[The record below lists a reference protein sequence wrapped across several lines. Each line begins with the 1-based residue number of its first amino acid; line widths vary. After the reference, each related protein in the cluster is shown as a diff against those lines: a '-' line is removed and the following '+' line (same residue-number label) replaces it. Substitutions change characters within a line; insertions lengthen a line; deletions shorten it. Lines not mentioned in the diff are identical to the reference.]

1 MVRLPSW
8 GCISMS
14 FTSKIIMLGA
24 AGSGGAIEFV
34 RIGEGTQGTYNYNQY
49 INAVLRPDTGEL
61 IVHRDRRS
69 SVGSE
74 HYLEKY
80 TPELEY
86 VSGDN
91 AYFMNNS
98 GNISRNYYG
107 SPKWSSDPAY
117 GYDVLGGDGSTYAG
131 PAKYADFSSGTVKQ
145 QNVGY
150 LYNTNNYIGRLTRAY
165 NIGDRTYVV
174 NSAQSYGGAVGS
186 FKHTATSGST
196 SATQPTN
203 PGHQNTYNTQFFIDV
218 QPVDPTSQ
226 STNHIAIHS
235 SNYHTSFY
243 TLNSSLQM
251 TGNGWQI
258 GSGSV
263 LQYWS
268 NMCIDSSSNTA
279 WAYDV
284 NNKYLHRYNYSTNT
298 LTSYEINYPGSGNP
312 TGVSCYL
319 ALINGYL
326 YLQSP
331 HRSYGMYVIKINP
344 SNPTSGVQSKLFSD
358 TSGYGAPSN
367 NYIGNQDGFLIEGP
381 NEFHGTTDL
390 MYIGFSNYTNNSGNF
405 MRTNMAVCTWDNLSQ
420 IANYNSTLSVA
431 NSTVSLTQQSLG
443 GSSQSSLGGSLYSAS
458 SINAPNTNGPAFYL
472 TGPDGLNVNTISE
485 I

>member
-1 MVRLPSW
+1 
-8 GCISMS
+8 MS
-14 FTSKIIMLGA
+14 FTSKLSMLGA

-49 INAVLRPDTGEL
+49 QNAVLRPDTGEL
-61 IVHRDRRS
+61 IVYRNRRS
-69 SVGSE
+69 SVGSD

-86 VSGDN
+86 VSGAN
-91 AYFMNNS
+91 AYFLNAS
-98 GNISRNYYG
+98 GNISRNQYG
-107 SPKWSSDPAY
+107 SPKWSSDPDY

-131 PAKYADFSSGTVKQ
+131 PAKYADFSASTVKQ

-174 NSAQSYGGAVGS
+174 NSAQGYGSAVGS

-203 PGHQNTYNTQFFIDV
+203 PGHENNHNTQFFIDV

-251 TGNGWQI
+251 TGNGWQL
-258 GSGSV
+258 GFGSV

-279 WAYDV
+279 WAYDN
-284 NNKYLHRYNYSTNT
+284 NNKYLHGYNYSTNT

-326 YLQSP
+326 YLQVP
-331 HRSYGMYVIKINP
+331 KRSIGMFVIKINP
-344 SNPTSGVQSKLFSD
+344 SNPTTGEQSKLFSD

-367 NYIGNQDGFLIEGP
+367 NYIANQDGFLIEGP

-390 MYIGFSNYTNNSGNF
+390 MYIGFSNYTNSSGNF

-443 GSSQSSLGGSLYSAS
+443 GSSQSSFGGSLYSAS
-458 SINAPNTNGPAFYL
+458 SINAPNTSSPVFYL

>member
-1 MVRLPSW
+1 
-8 GCISMS
+8 MS
-14 FTSKIIMLGA
+14 FTSKLSMLGA

-49 INAVLRPDTGEL
+49 QNAVLRPDTGEL
-61 IVHRDRRS
+61 IVYRNRRS

-86 VSGDN
+86 VSGAN
-91 AYFMNNS
+91 AYFLNAS
-98 GNISRNYYG
+98 GNINRNQYG
-107 SPKWSSDPAY
+107 SPKWSSDPDY

-131 PAKYADFSSGTVKQ
+131 PAKYADFSASTVKQ

-203 PGHQNTYNTQFFIDV
+203 PGHENSYNTQFFIDV

-243 TLNSSLQM
+243 TLNSSLQV

-258 GSGSV
+258 GSGSI

-279 WAYDV
+279 WAYDN
-284 NNKYLHRYNYSTNT
+284 NNKYLHGYNYSTNT

-326 YLQSP
+326 YLQVP
-331 HRSYGMYVIKINP
+331 KRSIGMFVIKINP
-344 SNPTSGVQSKLFSD
+344 SNPTTGEQSKLFKD

-390 MYIGFSNYTNNSGNF
+390 MYIGFSNYTNSSGNF

-420 IANYNSTLSVA
+420 IANYNSTLTVS

-443 GSSQSSLGGSLYSAS
+443 GSSQNSFGGSLYSAS